1 MLTVAVDGLKRGS
14 TPPLKSLVVK
24 GRISTPYVTVNC
36 KVFLKTV
43 FKAVLLSGGRRG
55 ESLC

>member
-14 TPPLKSLVVK
+14 TPPLKSFVVK
-24 GRISTPYVTVNC
+24 GRIPTLYTTVNC
-36 KVFLKTV
+36 KGFLETV
-43 FKAVLLSGGRRG
+43 FKVVLLSGGRRG